1 MLELLSKIICF
12 VMMTI
17 SGFYIIKT
25 ITKSETNFHSA
36 KTMLL
41 LLILVIIQCLLYKI
55 QYTSTYTL
63 IIYLLNIIVYK
74 EIFNQNIIQSTIS
87 TSMLMILSF
96 FGDLITSIIIMN
108 FFTIAEARG
117 IWYVMIISN
126 LLSCIIAILICF
138 IPWVKN
144 LLFDINRKIQ
154 YKRNVSNIIFFT
166 LIIIVFTMLAYNFYS
181 KFGWNISYISNI
193 IIFLIF
199 GILMVIF
206 INEKNHNDK
215 LTTEY
220 DNLFNYVQTFE
231 DWIEKEQLNRHEYK
245 NQLAVLRCMTKDKN
259 VISKIDEI
267 LEDSINVEG
276 EVANQLK
283 SLPKGGMKGL
293 MYYKSSIAQKKKVKL
308 AVDVSIERHSLLEKL
323 TEKDMRILCKLI
335 GIYFDNAIEAALETR
350 KKVVC
355 VEIYELNDHVS
366 FVISNTFK
374 QHKNMDKRNEKGVSS
389 KGEGHGNGLYFASK
403 LISKN
408 DWLSQKQD
416 IVDKY
421 YIQTLV
427 IKKPDTK

>member
-374 QHKNMDKRNEKGVSS
+374 QHKNMDRRNEKGVSS